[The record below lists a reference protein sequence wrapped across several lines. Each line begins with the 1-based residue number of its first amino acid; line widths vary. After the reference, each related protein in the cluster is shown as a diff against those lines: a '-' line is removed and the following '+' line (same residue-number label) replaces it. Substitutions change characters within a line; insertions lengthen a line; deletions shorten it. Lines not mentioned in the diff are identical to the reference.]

1 MSNTF
6 YDAVRFTATS
16 AGTGDFVVNTAVQG
30 FRTPAA
36 AGVPNSANVS
46 LRAESADLSEWEESQ
61 SVYTSSGTSFTRV
74 VTANHLGTTAKV
86 NFTAPPQVAIVLA
99 SSDIADA
106 GKFSTGTVPTARL
119 PVGTSA
125 NNIVQLD
132 GSAKLPAVDGSALTN
147 IPIPG
152 GSNVGAYAWLSVGSS
167 AATVAFGAT
176 RAGSSLVLL
185 SSPGGVIGSS
195 MPGTW
200 MCQGSIDSSAS
211 YGSTVFKRIA

>member
-6 YDAVRFTATS
+6 YDAVRFTAAS

-36 AGVPNSANVS
+36 AGVPNSASVS

-74 VTANHLGTTAKV
+74 VTENHLGTTAKI

-119 PVGTSA
+119 PVGTSP
-125 NNIVQLD
+125 NDIVQLD
-132 GSAKLPAVDGSALTN
+132 GSGKLPAVDGSALTN
-147 IPIPG
+147 ISIPG
-152 GSNVGAYAWLSVGSS
+152 GSNIGAYIFGNRTGGSTAS
-167 AATVAFGAT
+167 FGST
-176 RAGSSLVLL
+176 YAGSSVQIFGYP
-185 SSPGGVIGSS
+185 SGSS
-195 MPGTW
+195 GETLSGTW
-200 MCQGSIDSSAS
+200 MCQGYIAAS
-211 YGSTVFKRIA
+211 GDVTIFKRIA